1 MRAVLQRV
9 SGASL
14 SIDSQEFSEIS
25 KGFVVLLGIED
36 SDNETD
42 VDWLVRKISAMRVF
56 SDNEGKMNLSLTQVG
71 GRCMVV
77 SQFTLH
83 ASTKKG
89 NRPSF
94 IRSAAPDHAK
104 PLYERFIDRISD
116 ETATNVATGVFGANM
131 QINLTNDGPVTI
143 LLDSKNKE

>member
-9 SGASL
+9 TNASL
-14 SIDSQEFSEIS
+14 SIDESEYSAIGT
-25 KGFVVLLGIED
+25 GFVVLLGIED
-36 SDNETD
+36 EDDESDLE
-42 VDWLVRKISAMRVF
+42 WLVKKIAGMRVF
-56 SDNEGKMNLSLTQVG
+56 SDDDGKMNLSVSQVDG
-71 GRCMVV
+71 HCMVV

-94 IRSAAPDHAK
+94 IRSAGPDLAK
-104 PLYERFIDRISD
+104 PLYERFIDRLSV
-116 ETATNVATGVFGANM
+116 ELSQEVATGVFGANM